1 MASPYLQKRGRSHF
15 QDMPNPYTTL
25 AGNPVPRI
33 TLNIPAD
40 PTKTSN
46 KEDLTT
52 IKQVK
57 TELSQGG
64 YHYHTKPPP

>member
-1 MASPYLQKRGRSHF
+1 
-15 QDMPNPYTTL
+15 MPNPYTTL